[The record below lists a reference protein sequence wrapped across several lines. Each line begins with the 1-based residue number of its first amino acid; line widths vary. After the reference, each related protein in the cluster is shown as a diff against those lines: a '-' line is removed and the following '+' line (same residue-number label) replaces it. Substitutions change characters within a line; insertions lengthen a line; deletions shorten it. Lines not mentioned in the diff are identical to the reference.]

1 MAALFTIDASVF
13 VASYRMQE
21 TGSAISRDL
30 LRLVREAD
38 VPLIEPAILPV
49 EIAAAL
55 AHAGENPAWA
65 AEYAESVMDCP
76 YLSLQIMDE
85 HMARRALVLAAE
97 CRLRGA
103 DALYVAV
110 AAQYGARLVTLDAE
124 QLERAPAT
132 LGACKPDEAVRL
144 VRTAKKAGGQIRRY
158 ER

>member
-1 MAALFTIDASVF
+1 MAALFTLDASVF
-13 VASYRMQE
+13 VASYRTQE
-21 TGSAISRDL
+21 TGGAISRDL

-65 AEYAESVMDCP
+65 AEYGESVMTFP
-76 YLSLQIMDE
+76 YLSLLPLDE
-85 HMARRALVLAAE
+85 RMARRALAIATQ

-103 DALYVAV
+103 DALYVTA

-124 QLERAPAT
+124 QLERAPAP
-132 LGACKPDEAVRL
+132 LGACQPEAAIRL
-144 VRTAKKAGGQIRRY
+144 LRTARR
-158 ER
+158 